1 MNVDIANSLKS
12 PEQKIIA
19 ARELAL
25 FEHQQ
30 NKYLIKSCLILA
42 AYFETHQTSQNSFP
56 SNN

>member
-12 PEQKIIA
+12 PEQKIIV

-30 NKYLIKSCLILA
+30 NKNTSCI
-42 AYFETHQTSQNSFP
+42 F
-56 SNN
+56 